1 MWKAFPLSARHR
13 NGLGVSAHERVLHGV
28 AGVSFACRP
37 GRVFTLLGPTGAG
50 KTTAPRMAAML
61 MRPSAGEMSR
71 LVRQVTERPH
81 EVRRGL
87 GLLTGTTRL
96 WERLTPNELLRHHAN
111 LCGMERRQ
119 SNRRREKLFKLLGL
133 HEFADRRI
141 GKLSSGLR
149 QRISIARTIDH
160 DPEVVVFDEPS
171 QGLEVIASR
180 HIIQLIR
187 DCRQAGRTL
196 LFSTHLMG
204 EVSLLADD
212 MATLHR
218 GTLCFLGTYQEL
230 VANMRQDA

>member
-1 MWKAFPLSARHR
+1 MWKALPLSARHR
-13 NGLGVSAHERVLHGV
+13 NGLGVSAHERVLHAM

-37 GRVFTLLGPTGAG
+37 GRVFTLLGPNGAG
-50 KTTAPRMAAML
+50 KTTALRMAAML
-61 MRPSAGEMSR
+61 MRPSSGEMSR
-71 LVRQVTERPH
+71 LVTQVTEKPR

-96 WERLTPNELLRHHAN
+96 WERLTPNELLRYHAN
-111 LCGMERRQ
+111 LFVMERKQ
-119 SNRRREKLFKLLGL
+119 SNRRRERLFKLLGL

-212 MATLHR
+212 VATLHR
-218 GTLCFLGTYQEL
+218 GTLCFSGTYREL
-230 VANMRQDA
+230 VANIRQDV